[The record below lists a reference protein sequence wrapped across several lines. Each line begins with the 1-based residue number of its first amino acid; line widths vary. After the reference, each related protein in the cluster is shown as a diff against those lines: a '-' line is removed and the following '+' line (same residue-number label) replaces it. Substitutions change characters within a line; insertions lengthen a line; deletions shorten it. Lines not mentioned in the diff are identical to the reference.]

1 MINHLKLCDI
11 EENFFPQFF
20 FEKGFDV
27 GTTLFRQLFFEETSD
42 FTYKPTN
49 QPTNK

>member
-27 GTTLFRQLFFEETSD
+27 GTTLFRQLFFWGNKRL
-42 FTYKPTN
+42 YLQTN